1 MLLHYSRLS
10 FDSFKKHDG
19 SIFLLFFFFLTLTMF
34 CILAIN
40 CNDCEHDTR
49 SYSVVLQQRLNNI
62 VGIRLGNLGLL
73 VCFQFYLKLEKKLVY
88 VTILFLFLFQIQW
101 APHQSLCES

>member
-40 CNDCEHDTR
+40 CNDCVHDTR

-62 VGIRLGNLGLL
+62 VGIRL
-73 VCFQFYLKLEKKLVY
+73 
-88 VTILFLFLFQIQW
+88 
-101 APHQSLCES
+101 